1 MAVSEGPLSGLIC
14 EIGEL
19 VTVGQ
24 GNVTFPRKIQGIPE
38 TCGCGNYDTI

>member
-1 MAVSEGPLSGLIC
+1 MAVSEGPLSGPIC

-24 GNVTFPRKIQGIPE
+24 GNVTFP
-38 TCGCGNYDTI
+38 